1 MSEQEQQIREVE
13 GFTTQ
18 YVEDLYRTQQTALAI
33 RVTPAEVRD
42 AWITWDKYSYT
53 TVSVDGV
60 EYKLGGQVFE
70 ISKPGYMFFQVV

>member
-1 MSEQEQQIREVE
+1 MNKQEQVREVN

-18 YVEDLYRTQQTALAI
+18 YVEDWYRTKQTALGIYVRDSAI
-33 RVTPAEVRD
+33 RRPFEM
-42 AWITWDKYSYT
+42 WDKYSYT
-53 TVSVDGV
+53 TVSVDGT